1 MSEEKVEYIVNGVE
15 CVNNTQLLFIAKRLM
30 DISEDIEKLSDEDKR
45 FVIEKIDQQK
55 PYILE
60 ELYNALLEYME

>member
-30 DISEDIEKLSDEDKR
+30 DIAEDIEKLSDEDKK
-45 FVIEKIDQQK
+45 FVIERVDEHK
-55 PYILE
+55 PYVLVD
-60 ELYNALLEYME
+60 LYNALLEYME